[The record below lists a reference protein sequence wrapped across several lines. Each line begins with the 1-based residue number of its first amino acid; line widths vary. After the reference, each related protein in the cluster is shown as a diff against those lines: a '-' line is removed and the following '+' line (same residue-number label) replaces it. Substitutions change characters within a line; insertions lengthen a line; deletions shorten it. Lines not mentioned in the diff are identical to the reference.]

1 MTDKKHDPP
10 DHSEDFQK
18 RLSEMLSNAN
28 FTFMAGPQP
37 QRPQEEP
44 ETPEAP
50 ESPERSEETLRRI
63 REFNL
68 KPHGIKEY
76 LDRFVIRQDEAKK
89 VLSVAICDHYNHVR
103 RCMESPALADKE
115 YSKHNV
121 ILVGPSG
128 VGKTYLLRCIARL
141 IGVPFVK
148 ADATKF
154 SETGYVG
161 HDVEDLARDLV
172 RMADGNTEL
181 AQYGMIYLDEIDKIA
196 SSPMSSGRDVSGRGV
211 QVNLLKLME
220 ETDVS
225 LHSQTDLVGQIQAIM
240 SNQKGKKQERTIN
253 TRHMLFIA
261 SGAFDNL
268 PELVKRR
275 VDSSSIGFM
284 SDGRSQRTDSDY
296 MKLAGT
302 GDFIRYGFEPEFIG
316 RLPVRVV
323 CEPLTAEDLETIL
336 LKAEDSVLRQYE
348 DDFAGYGIDLTVR
361 QDATREIAQQAE
373 KEKTGARGLMTVL
386 ERTLRHCKFEL
397 PSTLV
402 TSFEATRETVLDPV
416 TSLQTLLEKE
426 QPEELE
432 LAVLEIAQ
440 FAEQFQTEHG
450 FKLTFLQGAVSEL
463 AREAAASGRSVTD
476 VCEEKLHDFQ
486 HGLRLI
492 AQNTGNGPF
501 KITKRVIQNPG
512 RELSRMIAESFRRK
526 ESEESK

>member
-1 MTDKKHDPP
+1 MTEEKHDPP
-10 DHSEDFQK
+10 DHGEEFQK
-18 RLSEMLSNAN
+18 RLGDMLRNAN

-37 QRPQEEP
+37 QRPQEQPGDVE
-44 ETPEAP
+44 EAD
-50 ESPERSEETLRRI
+50 SDERAADTLRRI

-68 KPHGIKEY
+68 KPRGIKEY

-103 RCMESPALADKE
+103 RCIEDPAIAEKE

-121 ILVGPSG
+121 ILIGPSG

-141 IGVPFVK
+141 IGVPLVK

-172 RMADGNTEL
+172 RLADGNTEL

-220 ETDVS
+220 DTDVN
-225 LHSQTDLVGQIQAIM
+225 LHSQTDLIGQIQAIM
-240 SNQKGKKQERTIN
+240 NIQKGKKHQRTIN
-253 TRHMLFIA
+253 TRHMLFIV

-268 PELVKRR
+268 AELVKQR
-275 VDSSSIGFM
+275 VDSASIGFM
-284 SDGRSQRTDSDY
+284 SDGRSERDDSDY
-296 MKLAGT
+296 LKLAGT
-302 GDFIRYGFEPEFIG
+302 RDFIRYGFEPEFIG

-323 CEPLTAEDLETIL
+323 CEPLAAEDLEAIM
-336 LKAEDSVLRQYE
+336 LKAEDSVLGQYK

-361 QDATREIAQQAE
+361 PDATKEIARQAE
-373 KEKTGARGLMTVL
+373 KENTGARGLMTVL

-397 PSTLV
+397 PSTFV
-402 TSFEATRETVLDPV
+402 RSFETTKETVLDPV
-416 TSLQTLLEKE
+416 KSLRQILEKG
-426 QPEELE
+426 PPDGLE
-432 LAVLEIAQ
+432 LAALEAAR
-440 FAEQFQTEHG
+440 FAERFDTDYG
-450 FKLTFLQGAVSEL
+450 FKLVFLKGAVSEV
-463 AREAAASGRSVTD
+463 AREAAASGRAVPD
-476 VCEEKLHDFQ
+476 VCAEKLHDFQ

-492 AQNTGNGPF
+492 AQNTGNKPF
-501 KITKRVIQNPG
+501 KITKRVIQDPG
-512 RELSRMIAESFRRK
+512 RELSRMIAESFGKHGRK
-526 ESEESK
+526 ESR